1 MCSLDKSMV
10 RYDEYHK
17 GLKEVN
23 KPKIIPENPDCT
35 LD

>member
-23 KPKIIPENPDCT
+23 KPKIFQENTDGT
-35 LD
+35 FD